1 MVRRIVI
8 VIMCRAKV
16 IVRCGH
22 KASLL
27 ALGLLF
33 LVGVGFAGATSASP
47 ETERLNDLL
56 TRTANQTAV
65 FLDQFSDV
73 KCTEQVRQEKL
84 GKDNKVEL
92 KEDSSYDYLV
102 ILTNVAGE
110 LNLSESRIPL
120 RQAKR
125 DRKNTS
131 MLLSNGF
138 STLFLVFHP
147 YYAQS
152 FKFALAG
159 EEVVGGRTLEK
170 VSFVHVPGMK
180 SPAALALRGRE
191 YPLELTGTA
200 WIDPQTGSIAKIEAG
215 IADTLKDVG
224 LNALNSEID
233 FAPLPF
239 SGAKDVYWFPTVAR
253 VEVETPRQHW
263 RNLHQFTA
271 YKKFTVSTEEQVTK
285 K

>member
-1 MVRRIVI
+1 MPRTRINAPVLLLTI
-8 VIMCRAKV
+8 VV
-16 IVRCGH
+16 
-22 KASLL
+22 
-27 ALGLLF
+27 ALSGLS
-33 LVGVGFAGATSASP
+33 FAENPVASP
-47 ETERLNDLL
+47 EAQKLNDLL
-56 TRTANQTAV
+56 ARTADQTSA

-84 GKDNKVEL
+84 GKDDKVEL
-92 KEDSSYDYLV
+92 KEDSTYDYLV
-102 ILTNVAGE
+102 ILTNTGGE

-120 RQAKR
+120 REAKR

-138 STLFLVFHP
+138 ATLFLVFHP
-147 YYAQS
+147 YYAES
-152 FKFALAG
+152 FKFSLAG
-159 EEVVGGRTLEK
+159 EDVLGGRPLQK
-170 VSFVHVPGMK
+170 VSFTHVPGMK

-200 WIDPQTGSIAKIEAG
+200 WIEPQSGSIAKIEAG
-215 IADTLKDVG
+215 IADTLQDVG
-224 LNALNSEID
+224 LKALNSQID
-233 FAPLPF
+233 FAPVPF
-239 SGAKDVYWFPTVAR
+239 ADLKQVYWFPAQAR

-271 YKKFTVSTEEQVTK
+271 YKKFSVTTEEQVIK

>member
-1 MVRRIVI
+1 MMYNTKNLARRG
-8 VIMCRAKV
+8 R
-16 IVRCGH
+16 
-22 KASLL
+22 KASFL
-27 ALGLLF
+27 ALGLFSLSA
-33 LVGVGFAGATSASP
+33 LGFAGTTSASP
-47 ETERLNDLL
+47 EAERLNDLL
-56 TRTANQTAV
+56 TRTANQTSL

-73 KCTEQVRQEKL
+73 KCTELVRQEKL
-84 GKDNKVEL
+84 GKDDKVEL
-92 KEDSSYDYLV
+92 KEDSTYDYLV
-102 ILTNVAGE
+102 ILTNAGGE
-110 LNLSESRIPL
+110 LNLSESRIAM
-120 RQAKR
+120 REAKR

-138 STLFLVFHP
+138 ATLFLVFHP
-147 YYAQS
+147 YYAEA
-152 FKFALAG
+152 FKFTLAG

-170 VSFVHVPGMK
+170 ISFEHIPGMK

-200 WIDPQTGSIAKIEAG
+200 WIDPQSGSIAKIQAG
-215 IADTLKDVG
+215 IADSLQDVG
-224 LNALNSEID
+224 LKALNSEID
-233 FAPLPF
+233 FAPVPF
-239 SGAKDVYWFPTVAR
+239 SDSKDVYWFPTVAR